1 MTHAKQLLENK
12 NNDLFTIDPGCSVYD
27 AIKSMADNHIGALP
41 VMSNGNLVG
50 IITERD
56 YARDII
62 LKGKS
67 SKNALVKDIMT
78 QNVLCVKEEQT
89 IEQCM
94 ALMTEKRVRYLPVV
108 NNVKIVGIISI
119 GDIVKAII
127 SEQQYTIEQL
137 EHYISGLPT

>member
-12 NNDLFTIDPGCSVYD
+12 NNDLFTIDPGSSVYD

-56 YARDII
+56 YARDVI

-89 IEQCM
+89 IEECM
-94 ALMTEKRVRYLPVV
+94 ALMTEKRVRHLPVV